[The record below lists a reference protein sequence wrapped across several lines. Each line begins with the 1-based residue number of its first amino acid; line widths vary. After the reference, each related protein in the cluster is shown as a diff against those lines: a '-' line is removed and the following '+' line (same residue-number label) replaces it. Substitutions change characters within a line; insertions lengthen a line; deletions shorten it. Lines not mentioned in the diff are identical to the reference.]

1 MLTVKS
7 RIHTCL
13 SRIFIVRIGS
23 AKSMEQDMVVSMVQE
38 KSEKGIKVST
48 IISDDDT
55 TTMSRLRQSIS
66 PNIEK
71 NN

>member
-13 SRIFIVRIGS
+13 SHISIVHIGR
-23 AKSMEQDMVVSMVQE
+23 AKSMDQDMVVSMIQE
-38 KSEKGIKVST
+38 TSEKKIKVST

-55 TTMSRLRQSIS
+55 TSMSRFRQSIS

-71 NN
+71 NH